1 MSQKEIKQVIDSGL
15 CYGCGA
21 CIALDE
27 SEDSKMIDTE
37 YGPIPFFAKNSKI
50 PKDISTICPSVGI
63 NYPMLYKYFFR
74 KYPNNWLTGEIEAV
88 RTGYSNDQIIRD
100 SSASGG
106 VITETLI
113 YLLENKLVDG
123 VILAKQGL
131 PTAEKARAFI
141 ASTRKDI
148 IECSQSVYIPVS
160 MLDIL
165 KKLDPSKKY
174 AITCLSDQSASLRAL
189 QKKKYPPAL
198 QIKFILGPYTGTSL
212 YPAAIRSY
220 LRSKKIKDND
230 QIKSL
235 KWRSG
240 AWPGYL
246 EIKTESGRVLKS
258 PKVYYNYLIP
268 FFITQTS
275 LQSMDFV
282 NEFAD
287 LAVGDAWSPKYE
299 GQTSGYSIVV
309 TRTKKMEAIIQDMIK
324 KNILN
329 LQLENPFKASDMH
342 GHMLDFKKRGGYIRN
357 TLRKIS
363 GKYAPEYGY
372 RPAKIGL
379 SRILIEVII
388 NIIFF
393 IGKTK
398 FARYLIE
405 QIPESIIGPIF
416 NNSRLFWKK
425 LSRPTKRK
433 GLANYKVF
441 IN

>member
-1 MSQKEIKQVIDSGL
+1 
-15 CYGCGA
+15 
-21 CIALDE
+21 
-27 SEDSKMIDTE
+27 
-37 YGPIPFFAKNSKI
+37 
-50 PKDISTICPSVGI
+50 
-63 NYPMLYKYFFR
+63 
-74 KYPNNWLTGEIEAV
+74 
-88 RTGYSNDQIIRD
+88 
-100 SSASGG
+100 
-106 VITETLI
+106 
-113 YLLENKLVDG
+113 
-123 VILAKQGL
+123 
-131 PTAEKARAFI
+131 
-141 ASTRKDI
+141 
-148 IECSQSVYIPVS
+148 

-165 KKLDPSKKY
+165 KTLDPSKKY

-189 QKKKYPPAL
+189 QEKKYPPAL

-220 LRSKKIKDND
+220 LRSKKIKDHD
-230 QIKSL
+230 RIKSL

-246 EIKTESGRVLKS
+246 EIKTQSGKILKS

-299 GQTSGYSIVV
+299 GKGRGYSIVV
-309 TRTKKMEAIIQDMIK
+309 TRTKKMETIIQDMVE

-329 LQLENPFKASDMH
+329 LKLEDPFKASDMH

-357 TLRKIS
+357 TWRTIR
-363 GKYAPEYGY
+363 GKNAPVYGY
-372 RPAKIGL
+372 RPVEISL
-379 SRILIEVII
+379 TRILIELII

-393 IGKTK
+393 VGKTK

-405 QIPESIIGPIF
+405 KIPEPIIGPIF
-416 NNSRLFWKK
+416 DYFRLCWKK

-433 GLANYKVF
+433 GLANYKVL
-441 IN
+441 IDK

>member
-21 CIALDE
+21 CIALDK
-27 SEDSKMIDTE
+27 SKGSKMIDTE

-50 PKDISTICPSVGI
+50 PNDIKNICPSVGI
-63 NYPMLYKYFFR
+63 NYPKLYKYFFK

-88 RTGYSNDQIIRD
+88 RTGYSNDRIIRNN
-100 SSASGG
+100 SASGG

-113 YLLENKLVDG
+113 YLLENKLVDA
-123 VILAKQGL
+123 VIIAKQGI
-131 PTAEKARAFI
+131 PSAENARAFI
-141 ASTRKDI
+141 ASKKKDI
-148 IECSQSVYIPVS
+148 IECSQSIYIPVS

-174 AITCLSDQSASLRAL
+174 AITCLSEQSASLRAL
-189 QKKKYPPAL
+189 QEKKYPPAL

-235 KWRSG
+235 KWRTG

-246 EIKTESGRVLKS
+246 EIKTKSGKILKS

-299 GQTSGYSIVV
+299 GKRSGYSIVV
-309 TRTKKMEAIIQDMIK
+309 TRTKKMENIIQKMIE

-329 LQLENPFKASDMH
+329 LKLEDPFKASDMH

-357 TLRKIS
+357 TWRQIL
-363 GKYAPEYGY
+363 GKYAPKYGY
-372 RPAKIGL
+372 RPAEISL
-379 SRILIEVII
+379 PRILIEFII
-388 NIIFF
+388 NIFFF

-398 FARYLIE
+398 FARSLIE
-405 QIPESIIGPIF
+405 KIPEHIIGPIF
-416 NNSRLFWKK
+416 NYSRLLWKK

-433 GLANYKVF
+433 GLANYKVY
-441 IN
+441 ID

>member
-1 MSQKEIKQVIDSGL
+1 MSKKEIKQVIDSGL